1 MRRLGIVAVGLALA
15 GLIAVAGCGGG
26 EEEPTSVGT
35 LAASP
40 VATTEARATAT
51 AEPSAPTNTPAPM
64 PTDTPKPPPTNT
76 PPPPPTN
83 TPTLS
88 PEGIR
93 LVEPGVY
100 LIDPSDKTATRL
112 TSGDYDVAPA
122 WSPDGQLIAFA
133 RLDAPYA
140 TSGAIYLINRD
151 GGNET
156 RLAEGTRP
164 FAWSPDGRIAF
175 RGTSGDLY
183 VVGADGTGLVNL
195 TEGRMRLS
203 EVLGNGLSWSPDG
216 QRIAFVADGSI
227 YVIGDDGGNP
237 TRLQAGE
244 PHLRDMGGI
253 PSWSADGASVL
264 AQAWFTDMPDIL
276 ALNAD
281 GSGATPIAETP
292 ASERDAAWSPDG
304 SRLAYWSYIVAPQ
317 QAVHVVGVDG
327 THEATVFE
335 SDSPNGFSGN
345 LPSWSADGKHLAFLG
360 EGSILCTVDA
370 DGSNLRVLLRVA
382 CSDSPAAWSP
392 DGGAIAVSEIPCG
405 E

>member
-1 MRRLGIVAVGLALA
+1 
-15 GLIAVAGCGGG
+15 
-26 EEEPTSVGT
+26 
-35 LAASP
+35 
-40 VATTEARATAT
+40 
-51 AEPSAPTNTPAPM
+51 M
-64 PTDTPKPPPTNT
+64 PTDTPKPPPTNI

-88 PEGIR
+88 PGEIP

-100 LIDPSDKTATRL
+100 LIDPDDKTATHL
-112 TSGDYDVAPA
+112 TSGNYDVAPA

-133 RLDAPYA
+133 RP
-140 TSGAIYLINRD
+140 GAIYLINRD

-164 FAWSPDGRIAF
+164 LAWSPDGRIAF

-195 TEGRMRLS
+195 TEGRLPG
-203 EVLGNGLSWSPDG
+203 VLGDGLSWSPDG

-227 YVIGDDGGNP
+227 YVIGDDGANP

-244 PHLRDMGGI
+244 PHPRDMGGA
-253 PSWSADGASVL
+253 PSWSADGTSVL
-264 AQAWFTDMPDIL
+264 ATAWFTDMPDIL

-281 GSGATPIAETP
+281 GSGATPVAKTPGSET
-292 ASERDAAWSPDG
+292 DAAWSPDG
-304 SRLAYWSYIVAPQ
+304 GRIAYWGYSDTPR
-317 QAVHVVGVDG
+317 QAVHVVDADG
-327 THEATVFE
+327 ADEATVFE
-335 SDSPNGFSGN
+335 SDSPNGFVGN
-345 LPSWSADGKHLAFLG
+345 LPSWSPDGKHLAFLG
-360 EGSILCTVDA
+360 EGSILYTVDA